1 MKFLDFCIFRL
12 FKGLGW
18 LYWINTN
25 KCYSRCAL
33 YLSYGTI
40 YRAKS
45 YKNGTLNRA
54 LLLNI
59 SYQADYKFIVKS
71 NIGRLHLKYS
81 IALSWVSVI
90 DSSKKRLLSQFRHF
104 INLMISLSQ
113 RHYDTEKTNNAV
125 QISFFTS
132 QWLCEMR

>member
-1 MKFLDFCIFRL
+1 
-12 FKGLGW
+12 
-18 LYWINTN
+18 
-25 KCYSRCAL
+25 
-33 YLSYGTI
+33 LSYGTI

-54 LLLNI
+54 LLFNVF
-59 SYQADYKFIVKS
+59 YKAEYKFIVQS

-104 INLMISLSQ
+104 LNLMISISQ
-113 RHYDTEKTNNAV
+113 MNNDTEKTNNAV
-125 QISFFTS
+125 QIFLNLSGS
-132 QWLCEMR
+132 VR